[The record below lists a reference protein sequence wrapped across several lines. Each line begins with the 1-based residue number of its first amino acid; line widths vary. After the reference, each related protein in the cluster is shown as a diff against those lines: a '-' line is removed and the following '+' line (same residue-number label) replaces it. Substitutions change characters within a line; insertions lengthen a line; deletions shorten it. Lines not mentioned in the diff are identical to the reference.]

1 MSDEDEV
8 FEVVTFPDLD
18 EAIAHAMADVGEG
31 CIVSIHATDCELSED
46 GEDES
51 QSCTCVPLDLV
62 VGAKA

>member
-31 CIVSIHATDCELSED
+31 GIVSIHATDCELSED
-46 GEDES
+46 GEDT
-51 QSCTCVPLDLV
+51 CTCEPMTLT